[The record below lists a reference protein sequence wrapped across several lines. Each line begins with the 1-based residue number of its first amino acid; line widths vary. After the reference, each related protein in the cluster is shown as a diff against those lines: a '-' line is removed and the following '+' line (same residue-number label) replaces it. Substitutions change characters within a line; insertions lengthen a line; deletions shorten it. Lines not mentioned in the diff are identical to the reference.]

1 MCRAIFGADD
11 GCAVQLGFSKRR
23 SYGRVPARDNDPL
36 PSPSPVWSHQVLF
49 VFCVPETASGKWRAA
64 YGLAKDTVR
73 YLCESNGAEVDK
85 DIQVSSGAQINETY
99 LDALCDTDF

>member
-1 MCRAIFGADD
+1 MMVAPSNLVFPSDEATDAFPREIMT
-11 GCAVQLGFSKRR
+11 
-23 SYGRVPARDNDPL
+23 L
-36 PSPSPVWSHQVLF
+36 PSPSPVRSHQVLF

-85 DIQVSSGAQINETY
+85 DIQVSSGAQMNETY